1 MRPLAWFLL
10 GMCTLVVLCGIGGL
24 LYLKTVNGFSARA
37 EPSIVEAWIARKA
50 REMAIPRDADRLR
63 NPVPNSP
70 EVIADARAHWAD
82 HCAVCHANDGSG
94 NTEMGRGLYPRSPDM
109 RQPDTQQKSDGA
121 LFYVIE
127 NGIRLSGMPA
137 WGGAGI
143 DSQDSWKLVRFI
155 RHLPQLTAE
164 EKKEME
170 KLNPKGAHERKE
182 EEEEEEEEEKF
193 LKGENIDEPKAQDH
207 H

>member
-10 GMCTLVVLCGIGGL
+10 GMCTLVFFCGIGGF
-24 LYLKTVNGFSARA
+24 LYLKTANGFSARA
-37 EPSIVEAWIARKA
+37 EPSVVEAWIARKA
-50 REMAIPRDADRLR
+50 RAIAIPRDADRLR

-70 EVIADARAHWAD
+70 EVITDARAHWAD

-94 NTEMGRGLYPRSPDM
+94 NTEMGRGLYPPSPDM

-137 WGGAGI
+137 WGGVGI
-143 DSQDSWKLVRFI
+143 DSEDSWKLVRFI
-155 RHLPQLTAE
+155 RHLPQLTVA

-170 KLNPKGAHERKE
+170 KLNPKGPDERQE
-182 EEEEEEEEEKF
+182 EDEEEKF
-193 LKGENIDEPKAQDH
+193 LKGENIDESKTQH
-207 H
+207 HH